1 MCYITYSDL
10 GMVISTLV
18 LLTVALFLLL
28 PTVIEP
34 QATTTATSLQSEVVH
49 SLDPQSVLIIF
60 KAALTSNSNAPLTP
74 SQFAVDIW
82 GYVITT
88 TILFLAILCITE
100 NH

>member
-28 PTVIEP
+28 PTVTEP
-34 QATTTATSLQSEVVH
+34 QVTTTVTSLQSEAVH
-49 SLDPQSVLIIF
+49 SLDPQTVLIIL
-60 KAALTSNSNAPLTP
+60 KAAVTSIPNAPLTP